1 MKRLFELAEM
11 IRDKDLRER
20 TLKLLKNP
28 ESKSPTLKGYGPSEL
43 SKMPVWVGAHHDYD
57 GGFVDHTVG
66 VTELCLSMAK
76 SFEKVYGRE
85 MGKAAKG
92 GVNYDHLIA
101 GALLHDIGKVF
112 IIKKADKEKQKLGM
126 KWDFSGLMIDHAVLS
141 ANLLHEH
148 GFPEEV
154 VHMVASHGG
163 DMGAASASPKTIEA
177 WLLVQ
182 ADNLDAQFESSVLH
196 PSLNL
201 QQLQFLLN
209 PQAESERK

>member
-1 MKRLFELAEM
+1 MKLIELAEM
-11 IRDKDLRER
+11 IKDRDLREM
-20 TLKLLKNP
+20 TIKLLKKP
-28 ESKSPTLKGYGPSEL
+28 ESKSPTVKKYEPSDL
-43 SKMPVWVGAHHDYD
+43 SKMPVWVGAHHDYE
-57 GGFVDHTVG
+57 GGLVDHIVS

-76 SFEKVYGRE
+76 SFEKVYGKE
-85 MGKAAKG
+85 IEKLAKAG
-92 GVNYDHLIA
+92 INYDHLIA

-112 IIKKADKEKQKLGM
+112 IIRRADKEKQKLGM
-126 KWDFSGLMIDHAVLS
+126 KWDFSGLMLDHAVLS

-182 ADNLDAQFESSVLH
+182 ADNIDAQFESSILH
-196 PSLNL
+196 PQMNL

-209 PQAESERK
+209 PQTPSE